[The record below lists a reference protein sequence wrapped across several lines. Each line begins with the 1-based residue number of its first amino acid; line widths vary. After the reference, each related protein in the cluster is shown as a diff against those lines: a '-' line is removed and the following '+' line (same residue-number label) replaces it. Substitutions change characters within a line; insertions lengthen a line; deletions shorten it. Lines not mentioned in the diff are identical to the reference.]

1 LAAAAAVSTA
11 ANEPPL
17 VSGIVGPLNAAHL
30 ASPGWVFYQTALE
43 LDAHGDSVSA
53 RDAAARALAWFDTR
67 AAREPSPP
75 SERFA
80 HASVLEL
87 VGDLGTARSMLDA
100 LIASDTARVDYRGA
114 AGVVAARQGDTAAVS
129 ATDAWL
135 AARPV
140 QFPPGLPVLY
150 RAKIAAVRGDTARAL
165 ELIAALPHG
174 AHPLDFPQF
183 HIDPAFRGLRSNA
196 VFRRLLVPKG

>member
-1 LAAAAAVSTA
+1 MGV
-11 ANEPPL
+11 
-17 VSGIVGPLNAAHL
+17 H
-30 ASPGWVFYQTALE
+30 QTALE
-43 LDAHGDSVSA
+43 LDAHGDSISA
-53 RDAAARALAWFDTR
+53 RDAAARALAWFDAH
-67 AAREPSPP
+67 AAREPSP
-75 SERFA
+75 SARFT

-87 VGDLGTARSMLDA
+87 VGDLGKARSMFDA

-114 AGVVAARQGDTAAVS
+114 AGVVAARQGDTAAVF

-165 ELIAALPHG
+165 ELIAACRMAPI
-174 AHPLDFPQF
+174 LDFPQPTS
-183 HIDPAFRGLRSNA
+183 I
-196 VFRRLLVPKG
+196 RRLRASCERGIQTDASCPGAEPTPD